1 MQTEW
6 AKKAAANCLET
17 WLVADVALNG
27 YTCIIFMLRKMA
39 TLDSNSPQPVTT
51 DTDIPDSPF
60 ALRAARHVVDIVGWL
75 LATYPNSST
84 LSSTFGAY
92 RAYVPFAYLTSHI
105 LKSPD
110 ITKYAADIESLQRA
124 ARTVEEISK
133 NERDFTPLA
142 SAMQTLNEEV
152 RKKLET
158 VDLAR

>member
-1 MQTEW
+1 
-6 AKKAAANCLET
+6 
-17 WLVADVALNG
+17 
-27 YTCIIFMLRKMA
+27 MLRKMA

-60 ALRAARHVVDIVGWL
+60 ALKAARHVVDIVGWL

-110 ITKYAADIESLQRA
+110 CSQYAADIESLKRA
-124 ARTVEEISK
+124 GRAVGEISRH
-133 NERDFTPLA
+133 ERDFTPLA
-142 SAMQTLNEEV
+142 NAMQTLNEEV
-152 RKKLET
+152 RKKLEMAQS
-158 VDLAR
+158 VR

>member
-1 MQTEW
+1 
-6 AKKAAANCLET
+6 
-17 WLVADVALNG
+17 
-27 YTCIIFMLRKMA
+27 MLRKMA

-60 ALRAARHVVDIVGWL
+60 ALKAARHVVDIVGWL

-110 ITKYAADIESLQRA
+110 CSGYAPDIESLERA
-124 ARTVEEISK
+124 AKAVGDISR
-133 NERDFTPLA
+133 NERDFMPLA
-142 SAMQTLNEEV
+142 NAMQALNDEV
-152 RKKLET
+152 RKKLEMIEPSK
-158 VDLAR
+158 